1 MLTTTSHRK
10 IKIARIVT
18 VPMSFNCL
26 TDLLKEMSDGDFD
39 VHLISSCCPKL
50 DHYLDEKY
58 TYHDVEIPREISLKK
73 DIKAL
78 ITLYR
83 IFRHEKFDIV
93 HSHTPKAG
101 LLVAIAA
108 FCARI
113 PVRIHTF
120 TGQVWANYTGLKRLF
135 FIMLDRLVSELN
147 TINYTDGL
155 SQEKYLI
162 ANSAVRRNKIKVL
175 GQGSHYGINIDTF
188 KPNELEAARLKN
200 SLDLKNSFVIGYV
213 GRLNKDKGIPELI
226 KAFLKLKEDL
236 SDIKLLLVGPMDN
249 LNEEDIEVI
258 KNHQDILWIDFVK
271 DVATYLSL
279 MSIFVFPSKR
289 EGFPLSV
296 IEASLSEKPVIL
308 SNIYGNRDTVIHEQT
323 GSFFQNENYDNLRN
337 LILRY
342 YKNIDIVTKHG
353 KSGKI
358 YVQKSF
364 SSHHL
369 IKMQIQDYFKFTNF
383 INLKKRKL
391 QISA

>member
-1 MLTTTSHRK
+1 MATNNPHRK

-26 TDLLKEMSDGDFD
+26 SGLLKEMSEGDFD
-39 VHLISSCCPKL
+39 VHLISSYCPKL
-50 DHYLDEKY
+50 DHYMDEKY
-58 TYHDVEIPREISLKK
+58 TYHNVEIPREISLIK
-73 DIKAL
+73 DLKAL
-78 ITLYR
+78 LALYKV
-83 IFRHEKFDIV
+83 FRHQKFDIV

-101 LLVAIAA
+101 LLVAISA

-120 TGQVWANYTGLKRLF
+120 TGQVWANYTGLKRKF

-162 ANSAVRRNKIKVL
+162 ENSAVRKNKIKVL
-175 GQGSHYGINIDTF
+175 GQGSHYGINIETF

-200 SLDLKNSFVIGYV
+200 SLDLKNNFVIGYV

-226 KAFLKLKEDL
+226 KVFINLKEDL

-249 LNEEDIEVI
+249 LDEADVKFIQHHPDII
-258 KNHQDILWIDFVK
+258 WIDFVK

-289 EGFPLSV
+289 EGFPISI
-296 IEASLSEKPVIL
+296 IEASFLNKPVIL
-308 SNIYGNRDTVIHEQT
+308 SNIYGNTDTVQHNQT
-323 GSFFQNENYDNLRN
+323 GYVFELNDPFEIERV
-337 LILRY
+337 ITRY
-342 YKNIDIVTKHG
+342 YNDRELLKQHGYNGHRFVIDNFTSDQLIFQQ
-353 KSGKI
+353 I
-358 YVQKSF
+358 EDYLNF
-364 SSHHL
+364 SLQSVR
-369 IKMQIQDYFKFTNF
+369 QNR
-383 INLKKRKL
+383 KRKT
-391 QISA
+391 A